1 MEVKIHL
8 SSHVDHAFLLCVSLS
23 LQAWVSEIQEYAND
37 DVVVM
42 LLGNKSD
49 MVSERVVK
57 KEEAEKLAKVRKLL

>member
-8 SSHVDHAFLLCVSLS
+8 SSHVDHVFLFCVS

-57 KEEAEKLAKVRKLL
+57 KEEAEKLAKVRWLLW

>member
-1 MEVKIHL
+1 MITQCDWFCISLIKL
-8 SSHVDHAFLLCVSLS
+8 SFKLFSSI
-23 LQAWVSEIQEYAND
+23 QAWVSEIQEYAND

-57 KEEAEKLAKVRKLL
+57 KEEAEKLAKVRH